1 MSINRFLKA
10 QEGDYDVA
18 LREIRAGRK
27 QSHWIWYIFPQLKG
41 LGRSSTSEYYG
52 IRDLDEARE
61 YLAEPILRKHL
72 LEISEALLTLP
83 SNDAEDVMGFPD
95 NLKLRS
101 SMTLF
106 ALVEPSC
113 MVFQRVLDK
122 FFGGKRDKRTVE
134 LCEKNQRCVGHKQM
148 RVMLQNGE

>member
-1 MSINRFLKA
+1 MSIDRFLKA
-10 QEGDYDVA
+10 QEGDYGVA

-27 QSHWIWYIFPQLKG
+27 QTHGIWYIFPLLKG
-41 LGRSSTSEYYG
+41 LGRSSTAEYYG

-61 YLAEPILRKHL
+61 YLAEPVLRMRL

-95 NLKLRS
+95 NLKLHS

-106 ALVEPSC
+106 ALAEPSST
-113 MVFQRVLDK
+113 VFQRVLDK
-122 FFGGKRDKRTVE
+122 FFAGEMDEKTVE
-134 LCEKNQRCVGHKQM
+134 LCGKNQM
-148 RVMLQNGE
+148 

>member
-1 MSINRFLKA
+1 MSIDRFLKA
-10 QEGDYDVA
+10 QEGDYGVA

-27 QSHWIWYIFPQLKG
+27 QTHWIWYIFPQLKG
-41 LGRSSTSEYYG
+41 LGRSSSSEYYG

-61 YLAEPILRKHL
+61 YLAEPVLRMRL

-95 NLKLRS
+95 NLKLHS

-106 ALVEPSC
+106 ALAEPSST
-113 MVFQRVLDK
+113 VFQRVLDK
-122 FFGGKRDKRTVE
+122 FFAGEMDEKTVE
-134 LCEKNQRCVGHKQM
+134 LCGKNQM
-148 RVMLQNGE
+148 

>member
-1 MSINRFLKA
+1 MSIDRFLKA
-10 QEGDYDVA
+10 QEGDYGVA

-27 QSHWIWYIFPQLKG
+27 QTHWIWYIFPQLKG

-61 YLAEPILRKHL
+61 YLAEPVLRMRL

-95 NLKLRS
+95 NLKLHS

-106 ALVEPSC
+106 ALAEPSS

-122 FFGGKRDKRTVE
+122 FFAGEMDEKTVE
-134 LCEKNQRCVGHKQM
+134 LCGKNQM
-148 RVMLQNGE
+148 

>member
-1 MSINRFLKA
+1 MSIDRFLKA
-10 QEGDYDVA
+10 REGDYGVA

-27 QSHWIWYIFPQLKG
+27 QTQWIWYIFPQLKG

-61 YLAEPILRKHL
+61 YLAEPVLRMRL

-95 NLKLRS
+95 NLKLHS

-106 ALVEPSC
+106 ALAEPSST
-113 MVFQRVLDK
+113 VFQRVLDK
-122 FFGGKRDKRTVE
+122 FFAGEMDEKTVE
-134 LCEKNQRCVGHKQM
+134 LCGKNQM
-148 RVMLQNGE
+148 